1 VAAAVLGAF
10 ECGRPGS
17 REGRRTVDGAT
28 IAERESVRIRGQ
40 RLRDARIAKGMT
52 VGDLAERSRI
62 DAETIASLESGRDE
76 APLGTVRKLAD
87 VLGVAVE
94 DLVMWGDE
102 A

>member
-1 VAAAVLGAF
+1 M
-10 ECGRPGS
+10 
-17 REGRRTVDGAT
+17 
-28 IAERESVRIRGQ
+28 RIRGQ

-52 VGDLAERSRI
+52 VDDLAERSRI
-62 DAETIASLESGRDE
+62 DAETIAALEAGRQE

-87 VLGVAVE
+87 ALGVAVE